1 VDKSSGRA
9 FVRTVVT
16 CTLLLVA
23 VVGANSV
30 HAQPQG
36 TTGTLIV
43 FVHHED
49 GPIAQAEVHAGP
61 ASGITGEDGR
71 VTLTVPVGRVDVIAT
86 RAGFDPGAAPIEIVA
101 GVESRMEIELQPQS
115 AIEETIVV
123 TSTRAER
130 RIEDE
135 PLRVEVVPAEEV
147 EEKIAMAPGD
157 VSMLLAET
165 NGLRVQAT
173 SPSLGGATV
182 RIQGLSGRYTQVLA
196 DGLPLYGGQ
205 SGSVGILQIPPM
217 DLAQVEV
224 IKGVASALYGMS
236 AIGGVVNLVSRRP
249 VQGAPER
256 EFLINRTTHDGT
268 DGAIW
273 IAQAL
278 NERWG
283 FTTLGGLHMQNRSDL
298 DGDGWTDLPMFRRV
312 QARPRL
318 LWDNHNGRSAL
329 FTLGGMSEQ
338 RRGGS
343 VPGATLRD
351 GTAHSENLD
360 TTRIDAGFVGR
371 FLTSGGRVLAVRASA
386 VTQHYDH
393 TFGTVRER
401 SRRGTWFGETSMTAT
416 NGKNTWVGGAA
427 IQRDSLRSTE
437 VNRFDYG
444 YTTVGV
450 FGQDDLAV
458 NQRVILSA
466 SGRVD
471 VHSEFGTFA
480 SPKLSALLRLGGGFT
495 TRVSGGG
502 GHIAPSPFTDETEAT
517 GLTPLAPF
525 GTLEPE
531 DAFNVSG
538 DVTWNRAPIEV
549 TATVFRS
556 RIRNALMFEE
566 LESGPFAGRIVN
578 AEQPTRTTGTEL
590 IARLHQEDF
599 DVILTHMFIWS
610 TESNLEG
617 GGLRE
622 VPLNPRHTASFD
634 LLWEFGS
641 SQIGVEAFYSG
652 RQALE
657 DNPYRTRSDDYILW
671 GFLFM
676 HRIGAAVLY
685 VNTENLSD
693 VRQTRHDPLLRQR
706 PLRDGR
712 WSTDVWAPL
721 EGRTMNAGLRFRF

>member
-1 VDKSSGRA
+1 
-9 FVRTVVT
+9 
-16 CTLLLVA
+16 
-23 VVGANSV
+23 
-30 HAQPQG
+30 
-36 TTGTLIV
+36 
-43 FVHHED
+43 
-49 GPIAQAEVHAGP
+49 
-61 ASGITGEDGR
+61 
-71 VTLTVPVGRVDVIAT
+71 
-86 RAGFDPGAAPIEIVA
+86 
-101 GVESRMEIELQPQS
+101 M
-115 AIEETIVV
+115 
-123 TSTRAER
+123 
-130 RIEDE
+130 
-135 PLRVEVVPAEEV
+135 
-147 EEKIAMAPGD
+147 
-157 VSMLLAET
+157 
-165 NGLRVQAT
+165 
-173 SPSLGGATV
+173 
-182 RIQGLSGRYTQVLA
+182 
-196 DGLPLYGGQ
+196 
-205 SGSVGILQIPPM
+205 
-217 DLAQVEV
+217 
-224 IKGVASALYGMS
+224 
-236 AIGGVVNLVSRRP
+236 
-249 VQGAPER
+249 
-256 EFLINRTTHDGT
+256 
-268 DGAIW
+268 
-273 IAQAL
+273 
-278 NERWG
+278 
-283 FTTLGGLHMQNRSDL
+283 
-298 DGDGWTDLPMFRRV
+298 
-312 QARPRL
+312 
-318 LWDNHNGRSAL
+318 
-329 FTLGGMSEQ
+329 
-338 RRGGS
+338 
-343 VPGATLRD
+343 PGATLRD

-371 FLTSGGRVLAVRASA
+371 FLTSGGRVLAVRASG

-393 TFGTVRER
+393 AFGTVRER

-471 VHSEFGTFA
+471 MHSEFGTFA

-495 TRVSGGG
+495 TRVSGGR

-517 GLTPLAPF
+517 GLTPLAPL

-538 DVTWNRAPIEV
+538 DLTWSRAPIEV

-590 IARLHQEDF
+590 IARLHQEDL

-634 LLWEFGS
+634 LLWRFGA

-657 DNPYRTRSDDYILW
+657 DNPYRTRSDDYVLW

-676 HRIGAAVLY
+676 HRIGAAILY
-685 VNTENLSD
+685 VNTENLAD
-693 VRQTRHDPLLRQR
+693 VRQTRHDPLLRQQ

-721 EGRTMNAGLRFRF
+721 EGRTINAGLRFRF